1 MALCDYNCL
10 LHQHYTIFNNID
22 SIRTLQDV
30 RSHLKRQNGRK
41 GANEFRST
49 LESFPKGF
57 ETRDG
62 TVGTQLLQLDD
73 EDHQKGLVRMAHAYL
88 CISGHGRAHW
98 PEGSNDNTLEYPR
111 DEKKI
116 YYYVLC
122 YFIRKNITDSGS
134 KLRSKRPRDEERA
147 FMPIPPRRRR
157 RLISVIESPISSPTP
172 PLTQSPTPLIYDS
185 DESEAPYPSSQDSLS
200 TGISRQEEPRQEAY
214 QIVPRANESPDELA
228 QDHDEERPMVQPNLQ
243 QRHVNRIG
251 DEHGNLS
258 RISLGQQPTPRGPRT
273 NLHERNVSTGT
284 QTTFGADQQRRQRD
298 ADAPPPSSL
307 DTNNSS
313 QQSHNPA
320 SDKANEAEEPASQNS
335 VEDIPRPFAAPLA
348 LPRMAIP
355 EPDFKIDLVVSY
367 DVIPGYNVLFEPSDD
382 IFAYSL
388 KGFLNKVNWKNEP
401 EVLLIFLLAPGTSP
415 ATPVRTW
422 MERVSKNDEDKFQ
435 LVLRRFKQIVRGLQ
449 YDFARVKM
457 DAVIEI
463 AFEDM
468 VEGHTHSP
476 LVDAWCNRGRA
487 AGGKV

>member
-1 MALCDYNCL
+1 MAL
-10 LHQHYTIFNNID
+10 
-22 SIRTLQDV
+22 TLNDA
-30 RSHLKRQNGRK
+30 RSQLKRQNRRK

-49 LESFPKGF
+49 LESFPKRF

-62 TVGTQLLQLDD
+62 TVGTQLLQLDN

-111 DEKKI
+111 DENKI

-122 YFIRKNITDSGS
+122 HFIRKNITDSGS

-147 FMPIPPRRRR
+147 FMPRPPRRRR
-157 RLISVIESPISSPTP
+157 RLISVIESPIPSPTP
-172 PLTQSPTPLIYDS
+172 PLTRSPMPLIYDS
-185 DESEAPYPSSQDSLS
+185 DESEAPHPSSQDSLS
-200 TGISRQEEPRQEAY
+200 TGISGQEEPRQEAY
-214 QIVPRANESPDELA
+214 QIVPRADESPDELA
-228 QDHDEERPMVQPNLQ
+228 QDHDEEQPMVQLNLQ

-273 NLHERNVSTGT
+273 NLHERNISTGT

-313 QQSHNPA
+313 QQTHIPII
-320 SDKANEAEEPASQNS
+320 DKENEAEEPASQSS
-335 VEDIPRPFAAPLA
+335 VEDIPRPFATPLA
-348 LPRMAIP
+348 HPRMAIP
-355 EPDFKIDLVVSY
+355 EPEFKIDLVVSY
-367 DVIPGYNVLFEPSDD
+367 DVIPGLNRPFEPRGD
-382 IFAYSL
+382 IFTYSL
-388 KGFLNKVNWKNEP
+388 KGLLDQFNWQSEP
-401 EVLLIFLLAPGTSP
+401 EVLFICLQAPGTSP

-422 MERVSKNDEDKFQ
+422 MDGVFKNNEDKFQ
-435 LVLRRFKQIVRGLQ
+435 LVLRRFKQIFLGLQ
-449 YDFARVKM
+449 YEFTRVKM

-463 AFEDM
+463 AFENM

-476 LVDAWCNRGRA
+476 LVDAWRNRGRA